1 MALVVVGGQ
10 TKNVGKTTLICN
22 IIAAFPRVRWTA
34 VKICSHAHAPQGCER
49 VKAGAGWTIWQQ
61 SPTNDRTDTARFLRS
76 GAERGLLIIHT
87 GQPSLREACAHF
99 AHDGSAGGVIVES
112 ASAAKFLDHDLLL
125 MLLDNTQED
134 LKESA
139 RRQFDRA
146 DAFLLRNP
154 DLTANA
160 CMGRAH
166 QKPIFTAFL
175 DGLDGGLRSMLEAKL
190 AGYG

>member
-1 MALVVVGGQ
+1 MAVVVVGGQ

-22 IIAAFPRVRWTA
+22 IIAAFPQVRWTA
-34 VKICSHAHAPQGCER
+34 VKISNHAHAPQGCER

-61 SPTNDRTDTARFLRS
+61 SPTNDHTDTARFLRS
-76 GAERGLLIIHT
+76 GAERGLLILHA
-87 GQPSLREACAHF
+87 GKPSLREACAGL
-99 AHDGSAGGVIVES
+99 ALDCSAGGVIVES

-125 MLLDNTQED
+125 MLLDTARED

-154 DLTANA
+154 DLTLNA
-160 CMGRAH
+160 PMGRAN
-166 QKPIFTAFL
+166 QKPIFTAL
-175 DGLDGGLRSMLEAKL
+175 PDGLDRGLRSMLEAKL
-190 AGYG
+190 AIYG